1 MKRRKVG
8 GGHWPSAFIDLLRF
22 ADVQCTPLHR
32 KMMITEKSGRLL
44 AAAFL
49 HIFCQFRLA

>member
-1 MKRRKVG
+1 MMKRRKVG

-32 KMMITEKSGRLL
+32 KMMIIEKSGCLG
-44 AAAFL
+44 AAAFFY
-49 HIFCQFRLA
+49 IFR